1 MGLNMDSPDRIVFLI
16 ISFPLF
22 LIAIML
28 HEYAHG
34 YVAYLEGDD
43 TAKYAGRLTLNP
55 IDHLDVVGT
64 LCFILTSFMGVGF
77 GWAKPVPIN
86 PLNFRHF
93 RSGIIRVSLAG
104 VAANL
109 MLVIAGS
116 IALKIVVMI
125 SGSVHGNDRLVG
137 YIVQMLFW
145 FASFNMVLFVFNL
158 IPIPPLDGSK
168 VLMMLLPR
176 QQAEA
181 LARIEPY
188 GMFIIFGLLYLGVLR
203 YVFHAA
209 QLVLE
214 TVLFKVLAI

>member
-1 MGLNMDSPDRIVFLI
+1 MAGPDKIIFLI

-22 LIAIML
+22 LIAIMA

-104 VAANL
+104 VAANF
-109 MLVIAGS
+109 MLIIISV
-116 IALKIVVMI
+116 IALKVVVMV
-125 SGSVHGNDRLVG
+125 SGGAHFNNRLML
-137 YIVQMLFW
+137 YIAQMLFW

-176 QQAEA
+176 EQAEA
-181 LARIEPY
+181 IARIEPY
-188 GMFIIFGLLYLGVLR
+188 GMFIIFGLLYFGVLG
-203 YVFHAA
+203 YVFNAA
-209 QLVLE
+209 HTVLE
-214 TVLFKVLAI
+214 TVLKLLAI